1 METLR
6 AAGGAGDG
14 ETGAFAAT
22 LVQQLSKHSK
32 TVATGFFELK
42 VVPLLVAHIAG
53 GSGSPAPAAS
63 ALGHICDA
71 SADAAAAAVASGAIG
86 AIKGVLERMAPPP
99 VCAALCSALGAIS
112 FAGESHAN
120 AIAASGAMQ
129 LMAEATI
136 LSGRRWAPP
145 TTELARK
152 GIAKAVNKCADYE
165 VLTWLI
171 EALPFTGGNAQHEV
185 LAALLK
191 AMGRL
196 LANRGN
202 YRLDFMQR
210 GALTLCQQATKG
222 TAELKEGLKALNVT
236 CCRWSRP
243 PIPTASPRC
252 SRRSLRVPDAPCR
265 RARVRRRRD
274 SGPRRGVANRQ
285 REGERRSGERERE
298 RELARDRAVPLPP
311 RSPDRNRLSRL
322 DRTHSVVFMCC
333 VETVSVTDQGLA
345 QGTGLGRVWFHI
357 LVFKAC
363 VPRIFERLSIIE

>member
-6 AAGGAGDG
+6 AAGAGDG
-14 ETGAFAAT
+14 ETEAFAAT

-42 VVPLLVAHIAG
+42 AVPLLVAHIAG
-53 GSGSPAPAAS
+53 GDGSPAPAAS

-71 SADAAAAAVASGAIG
+71 SADAAAAAVAGRDRSDQGRAR
-86 AIKGVLERMAPPP
+86 APAPPP

-136 LSGRRWAPP
+136 LSGRKMGPA
-145 TTELARK
+145 TTALARK

-222 TAELKEGLKALNVT
+222 TAELKEGLRPSAT
-236 CCRWSRP
+236 YRRRWSRP
-243 PIPTASPRC
+243 PIPTT
-252 SRRSLRVPDAPCR
+252 SRAAREDLLEYPTRRVPAGSCAGVGTAD
-265 RARVRRRRD
+265 RD
-274 SGPRRGVANRQ
+274 EASQTG

-311 RSPDRNRLSRL
+311 RSPDRNGVVPTGSNPFGSFCVAWRLS
-322 DRTHSVVFMCC
+322 
-333 VETVSVTDQGLA
+333 VSPTRG
-345 QGTGLGRVWFHI
+345 
-357 LVFKAC
+357 
-363 VPRIFERLSIIE
+363 